1 MHLVLVQFN
10 IPPNVQ
16 LSGFFQLFV
25 SNVLSVTFLP
35 STFEATTVPG
45 VKMRRPPPR
54 PPALEVVVVEEEEE
68 EEEEEDAVSVRVL
81 FFDLDDLDVGEL
93 KSPPPNIFF
102 FVNLLCVDFELL

>member
-1 MHLVLVQFN
+1 MLLHLLHVPFFIFRITAMHLVLVQFN
-10 IPPNVQ
+10 VPPNVQ

-35 STFEATTVPG
+35 STFEATIVPG

-68 EEEEEDAVSVRVL
+68 EEEAVLNLHHRT
-81 FFDLDDLDVGEL
+81 FF
-93 KSPPPNIFF
+93 SM
-102 FVNLLCVDFELL
+102 